1 MLPESDSD
9 ESEEGGRLV
18 GVNLSVCS
26 SMVCSDSLSE
36 SLALALE
43 ITIHVDSIINLH
55 VAVVPYL
62 ILFCKIE

>member
-43 ITIHVDSIINLH
+43 ITIHVEIHVDSVINLH
-55 VAVVPYL
+55 VAVVR
-62 ILFCKIE
+62 